1 MAGEKTNDD
10 DLEMRRARGDFVD
23 DDPPNDDPNDD
34 DPNDGKKVGE
44 DEPKDPPEDDAGK
57 KGDDEDDDRKSR
69 AVPYAR
75 FREVNEDSL
84 RKDGEIAELRRQL
97 ANAGNRQ
104 PPPEEP
110 KPVDIRALRKA
121 ARDAMLEGDTEKAAE
136 LDAQAD
142 EEISRRSRSEAVAE
156 MEQRNAI
163 RDLNAAANRMIQ
175 KYPFLDS
182 QSEDADEEAIDLVI
196 AARDA
201 NIRKGMALAEALEKA
216 ADKIGRLFSKE
227 GGDGGGKKEDAG
239 DPAGDRARQAIT
251 RNAAAANR
259 QPPPPTGGRGERGRV
274 TESGDKINVA
284 AMSDEEFRALP
295 EAEKARIRGDFV

>member
-23 DDPPNDDPNDD
+23 DDPPNDDPPDD

-44 DEPKDPPEDDAGK
+44 DEPNTTPADDDGK
-57 KGDDEDDDRKSR
+57 KPDDDRRPPPYSR
-69 AVPYAR
+69 FKEVTVERDEERAAR
-75 FREVNEDSL
+75 L
-84 RKDGEIAELRRQL
+84 RLEGENAALRRQL
-97 ANAGNRQ
+97 ETGGK
-104 PPPEEP
+104 PPPEP
-110 KPVDIRALRKA
+110 TAPVDIRALRKA

-201 NIRKGMALAEALEKA
+201 NIRKGMAPAEALEKA

-227 GGDGGGKKEDAG
+227 GGDGGGKKDDAG